1 VTTTGDSQPS
11 GSAFDGRVNYVIP
24 IVRQHWVRRHWMVAT
39 LLTAGLLLR
48 IMTQLAYQPAMLY
61 IDSKKYLISGW
72 GGFDPLGY
80 TLLLLHPVLLAGNLA
95 VVATV
100 QHLLGIAMAVT
111 LYVLLL
117 RFGAPRWGAALATAP
132 VLLDAYQLQT
142 EQTIMPDVLF
152 EALIVAGLAVLLW
165 RRRPSLILV
174 EIAGLLLGASAPVRQ
189 VGEVLIV
196 PALAYVLLATPG
208 WRRRLGH
215 AAVLTVAF
223 ALPVLGYMTYSQFGL
238 HEHFQLSNMGNDMLY
253 GRAAHAV
260 DCATLKI
267 PAYERPLC
275 PSPSVAASLGVDQLV
290 NSPES
295 PGQTY
300 KPSNGIDAG
309 LARQHFAFSVF
320 EQQPLRVLGD
330 ITQDSVKIF
339 ALTRDQAH
347 GDTPIWRWQ
356 FQTVYPTYPPG
367 ITAGVANVLFKANG
381 GGKATVDKPFAAAL
395 RHYQLGGGYTPGPV
409 FLLTLL
415 AGLGGI
421 LTYRRGRSPGL
432 PLACLLITGLG
443 VAALLGADFYEFSW
457 RYQLPALITLPAAG
471 TLGAVA
477 IAERIRERRQRPARP
492 DSGLPRGRFAWSCR
506 RRARKQ
512 SGRQVLGAGKQPA
525 PAAKQL
531 AQPPVPQT
539 SVR

>member
-1 VTTTGDSQPS
+1 VTITGDNQPS
-11 GSAFDGRVNYVIP
+11 GSPIANRENRVHQAIP
-24 IVRQHWVRRHWMVAT
+24 IVRQHWGRQHWMVAT
-39 LLTAGLLLR
+39 LLAAGLLLR
-48 IMTQLAYQPAMLY
+48 IMTQLAYQPALLY
-61 IDSKKYLISGW
+61 IDSKKYLVSGW

-80 TLLLLHPVLLAGNLA
+80 TLLLLHPVLLVGNLA
-95 VVATV
+95 VVAAL

-111 LYVLLL
+111 MYVLLL

-132 VLLDAYQLQT
+132 VLLDAYQLQA
-142 EQTIMPDVLF
+142 EQTIMPDILF
-152 EALIVAGLAVLLW
+152 EALIVAGMTVLLW

-189 VGEVLIV
+189 VGEVLII
-196 PALAYVLLATPG
+196 PALAYVLLATQG
-208 WRRRLGH
+208 WRRRLSH

-238 HEHFQLSNMGNDMLY
+238 HTHFQLSNMGNDMLY

-260 DCATLKI
+260 DCAALKI
-267 PAYERPLC
+267 PAYERSLC
-275 PSPSVAASLGVDQLV
+275 PPESVAVSLGIDQLV
-290 NSPES
+290 NSPAS

-300 KPSNGIDAG
+300 QPPNGLNAG
-309 LARQHFAFSVF
+309 LARQHFAYSVF

-330 ITQDSVKIF
+330 VTRDSIKIF
-339 ALTRDQAH
+339 ALTRSQDQ

-367 ITAGVANVLFKANG
+367 ITVPVANAAFEANG
-381 GGKATVDKPFAAAL
+381 GGKATVYQPFAAAL
-395 RHYQLGGGYTPGPV
+395 RHYQLGGGYTPGSV

-415 AGLGGI
+415 AGMAGI
-421 LTYRRGRSPGL
+421 FTYRRGRSAAL
-432 PLACLLITGLG
+432 PLACLLVTGLG

-457 RYQLPALITLPAAG
+457 RYQLPALITLPAGG

-477 IAERIRERRQRPARP
+477 IAERIRQRRQAPAHRTP
-492 DSGLPRGRFAWSCR
+492 E
-506 RRARKQ
+506 
-512 SGRQVLGAGKQPA
+512 PA
-525 PAAKQL
+525 P
-531 AQPPVPQT
+531 PPVAQT